1 MAQVTNQPARTARQ
15 RYVRRCILEIQ
26 DAKRELKRASTGNL
40 RARYS
45 YNQAAEIIGDY
56 LGRSVATVKIW
67 ASIDKRDIP
76 DDELE
81 KLKTFMR
88 TYYGQTVAS

>member
-15 RYVRRCILEIQ
+15 EYVRKCILRIQ
-26 DAKRELKRASTGNL
+26 DAGRVLRRTSTCNP

-45 YNQAAEIIGDY
+45 YNQAAEIIGGW
-56 LGRSVATVKIW
+56 LGRSTATVKIW

-76 DDELE
+76 DDEYA

-88 TYYGQTVAS
+88 EHYG

>member
-15 RYVRRCILEIQ
+15 RFVRKCILAIQ
-26 DAKRELKRASTGNL
+26 DQERATIRNSTGNE

-45 YNQAAEIIGDY
+45 YSQAAGIIGSW

-81 KLKTFMR
+81 KLKTLMR
-88 TYYGQTVAS
+88 KHYAEAIS

>member
-15 RYVRRCILEIQ
+15 EYVRKCILRVQEQ
-26 DAKRELKRASTGNL
+26 ERAAL
-40 RARYS
+40 RKVTSDPKARFS
-45 YNQAAEIIGDY
+45 YTKAATTIAAWLE
-56 LGRSVATVKIW
+56 RSVSTVKIW

-76 DDELE
+76 DDELD

-88 TYYGQTVAS
+88 KHYGQTVSS